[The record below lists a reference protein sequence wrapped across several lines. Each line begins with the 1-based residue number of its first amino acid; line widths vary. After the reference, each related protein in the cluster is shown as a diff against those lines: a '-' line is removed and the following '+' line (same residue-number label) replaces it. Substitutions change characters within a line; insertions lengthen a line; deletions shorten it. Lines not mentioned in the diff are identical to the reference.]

1 MRDYEY
7 LAMKIK
13 FRNQIT
19 LFLMCTALAAS
30 CATPNLSYIAG
41 KNEQRA
47 EILAAANQFY
57 DAADIYIGLA
67 TQAIG
72 AERDR
77 LTLLAIE
84 QWLFAGDERR
94 ARNALSQIQRPSSG
108 ELLWL
113 WTADVSALLLW
124 EGNPNGALSLLEPL
138 EKETLPP
145 KYRNRLDLLLA
156 DSWFQKGRLLSAVGL
171 YNRRESKLL
180 NLDAI
185 RHSRKKLWAQ
195 LRLADVQNLH
205 EAANASTDPI
215 TRGWLTLAAAANSTG
230 ERGISWRDSV
240 ENWYATNRNH
250 PAIEILNKGSL
261 PKDSSLNY
269 PKKIAL
275 LLPLSGANEAAG
287 NAIQHG
293 FLGAYFAAASGLDNQ
308 QTIRSYDVNGEG
320 GLEKAY
326 TSGLE
331 DGADFVVGPLLR
343 KNVAKLVTTQTLSVP
358 VLSLNYLADGWLGPG
373 NLYQFAL
380 APEDEATAVA
390 ARALDD
396 QNIRGAALVPANDWG
411 QRMLN
416 TFSFQFEKADGALID
431 YQRYEPLAQDF
442 SFEIEKLLGLSD
454 SVGRYQ
460 RLRTHIGQP
469 LQFDPRRRQDIDFI
483 FLAADSKVGRLIKS
497 QLKFHYA
504 GDLPVYS
511 TSYIYSMDGKS
522 DSDLTGVMFTDA
534 PWIIAPP
541 PWIADFPTTYEKYW
555 PSERRLARLHAMG
568 YDAYHLVSALF
579 NARGDSISEIPGA
592 TGRLFLTAD
601 RKIHRRLEWAQF
613 DGEQPAHLPQ
623 RYDGHRNF
631 DKIKE

>member
-7 LAMKIK
+7 LAMKIR
-13 FRNQIT
+13 FRNRIT
-19 LFLMCTALAAS
+19 LFLICTALAAS
-30 CATPNLSYIAG
+30 CAAPNLSYIAG
-41 KNEQRA
+41 KNEHQA
-47 EILAAANQFY
+47 EILAATNQFY
-57 DAADIYIGLA
+57 DAAGIYIGLA

-72 AERDR
+72 TERDR
-77 LTLLAIE
+77 LTLLAVE

-113 WTADVSALLLW
+113 WTADASALLLW

-156 DSWFQKGRLLSAVGL
+156 DSWFQIGRLLSAVDL
-171 YNRRESKLL
+171 YIRRESKLL
-180 NLDAI
+180 NIDAI
-185 RHSRKKLWAQ
+185 RLSRKKLWAQ
-195 LRLADVQNLH
+195 LRLVDVQNLH

-215 TRGWLTLAAAANSTG
+215 TQGWLTLAAAANSTG
-230 ERGISWRDSV
+230 ERGVSWQDSV
-240 ENWYATNRNH
+240 ENWYTTNRNH
-250 PAIEILNKGSL
+250 PAVEMLDKLSR
-261 PKDSSLNY
+261 PKDSDLNH
-269 PKKIAL
+269 PKQIAL

-293 FLGAYFAAASGLDNQ
+293 FLGAYFAAVGGLDKQ
-308 QTIRSYDVNGEG
+308 QTVRSYDVNGEG
-320 GLEKAY
+320 GLEGAY
-326 TSGLE
+326 TAGLE
-331 DGADFVVGPLLR
+331 DGAEFFVGPLLR

-380 APEDEATAVA
+380 APEDEAAAVA

-396 QNIRGAALVPANDWG
+396 QKIRGAALVPANDWG

-460 RLRTHIGQP
+460 RLRTQIGQP

-511 TSYIYSMDGKS
+511 TSYIYSMDGRS
-522 DSDLTGVMFTDA
+522 DSDLTGVIFTDA

-541 PWIADFPTTYEKYW
+541 PWIADFPSTYNKYW

-613 DGEQPAHLPQ
+613 NGGQPTHLPQ

-631 DKIKE
+631 DKLKQ

>member
-47 EILAAANQFY
+47 EILAATNQFY
-57 DAADIYIGLA
+57 DAAGIYIGLA

-113 WTADVSALLLW
+113 WTADASALLLW

-396 QNIRGAALVPANDWG
+396 QNTRGAALVPANDWG

-601 RKIHRRLEWAQF
+601 RKIDRRLEWAQF
-613 DGEQPAHLPQ
+613 DGGQPAHLPQ

>member
-1 MRDYEY
+1 
-7 LAMKIK
+7 
-13 FRNQIT
+13 
-19 LFLMCTALAAS
+19 MCTALAAS
-30 CATPNLSYIAG
+30 CAAPNLSYIAG

-47 EILAAANQFY
+47 EILAATNQFY
-57 DAADIYIGLA
+57 DAAGIYIGLA

-113 WTADVSALLLW
+113 WTADASALLLW

-171 YNRRESKLL
+171 YIRRESKLL

-185 RHSRKKLWAQ
+185 RYSRKKLWAQ
-195 LRLADVQNLH
+195 LRLADVQNLR

-215 TRGWLTLAAAANSTG
+215 ARGWLTLAAAANSTG

-250 PAIEILNKGSL
+250 PAMEILNKVSL

-269 PKKIAL
+269 PKTIAL

-293 FLGAYFAAASGLDNQ
+293 FLGAYFAAASGLNNQ

-460 RLRTHIGQP
+460 RLRTHISQP

-579 NARGDSISEIPGA
+579 NARGNSISEIPGA
-592 TGRLFLTAD
+592 TGRLFLAAD

-613 DGEQPAHLPQ
+613 DGGQPAHLPQ

-631 DKIKE
+631 DKLKE

>member
-7 LAMKIK
+7 LAMKIR
-13 FRNQIT
+13 FRNRIT
-19 LFLMCTALAAS
+19 LFLICTALAAS
-30 CATPNLSYIAG
+30 CAAPKLSYIAG
-41 KNEQRA
+41 KNEQQA
-47 EILAAANQFY
+47 EILAATNQFY
-57 DAADIYIGLA
+57 DAAGIYIGLA

-77 LTLLAIE
+77 LTLLAVE

-113 WTADVSALLLW
+113 WTADASALLLW

-156 DSWFQKGRLLSAVGL
+156 DSWFQIGRLLSAVDL
-171 YNRRESKLL
+171 YIRRESKLL
-180 NLDAI
+180 NIDAI
-185 RHSRKKLWAQ
+185 RFSRKKLWAQ
-195 LRLADVQNLH
+195 LRLVDVQNLH

-215 TRGWLTLAAAANSTG
+215 TQGWLTLAAAANSTG
-230 ERGISWRDSV
+230 ERGISWQDSV
-240 ENWYATNRNH
+240 ENWYTTNRNH
-250 PAIEILNKGSL
+250 PAVEMLDKLSR
-261 PKDSSLNY
+261 PKDSALNH
-269 PKKIAL
+269 PKQIAV
-275 LLPLSGANEAAG
+275 LLPLSGSNEAAG

-293 FLGAYFAAASGLDNQ
+293 FLGAYFAAVGGLDKQ
-308 QTIRSYDVNGEG
+308 QTVRFYDVNGEG
-320 GLEKAY
+320 GLEGAY
-326 TSGLE
+326 TAGLE
-331 DGADFVVGPLLR
+331 DGAEFFVGPLLR

-380 APEDEATAVA
+380 APEDEAAAVA

-396 QNIRGAALVPANDWG
+396 QKIRSAALVPANDWG

-460 RLRTHIGQP
+460 RLRNQIGQP

-511 TSYIYSMDGKS
+511 TSYIYSMDGRS
-522 DSDLTGVMFTDA
+522 DSDLTGVIFTDA

-541 PWIADFPTTYEKYW
+541 PWIADFPSTYNKYW

-613 DGEQPAHLPQ
+613 DGGQLTHLPQ

-631 DKIKE
+631 DKLKQ